1 MKNKILVI
9 HAEWLKEKGYEYKD
23 CLTQSHPENDKRAK
37 VGKTRLI
44 RNSKG
49 QFIKL

>member
-9 HAEWLKEKGYEYKD
+9 HAEWLKENGYEYKD
-23 CLTQSHPENDKRAK
+23 CIHQSYPENDNRDK
-37 VGKTRLI
+37 VGKKRLTR
-44 RNSKG
+44 NKKG